1 MFRVFRHNLKY
12 FIVSLGKCRSYMVLY
27 NCIFFTNI
35 KLILGEIFML
45 KKARLINILDLVN
58 RNGIITSTSLANTL
72 GVSDMTIRRDL
83 DELEKNSRLIRIHG
97 GAESLSYNIKNEI
110 DHEEKQTIHRSE
122 KLEAAEIA
130 ASLIEESDSIF
141 LGSGSTIELM
151 AQFINLRFIRIV
163 TNSLPVFESFR
174 NKMDSYEVILIGGN
188 FRPKTGA
195 FIGGIV
201 QEALE
206 KLYFS
211 KCFIGVNG
219 IFEEDLYMAGAEEAR
234 SQRIALNNS
243 VKRYIVA
250 DYYKVHRSDFYKFY
264 KLSDVT
270 GIITNK
276 ALSAELQNVYSQ
288 YTKMIISK
296 N

>member
-1 MFRVFRHNLKY
+1 
-12 FIVSLGKCRSYMVLY
+12 
-27 NCIFFTNI
+27 
-35 KLILGEIFML
+35 ML

-151 AQFINLRFIRIV
+151 AQFINLRFI
-163 TNSLPVFESFR
+163 P
-174 NKMDSYEVILIGGN
+174 
-188 FRPKTGA
+188 
-195 FIGGIV
+195 
-201 QEALE
+201 
-206 KLYFS
+206 
-211 KCFIGVNG
+211 
-219 IFEEDLYMAGAEEAR
+219 
-234 SQRIALNNS
+234 
-243 VKRYIVA
+243 
-250 DYYKVHRSDFYKFY
+250 
-264 KLSDVT
+264 
-270 GIITNK
+270 
-276 ALSAELQNVYSQ
+276 
-288 YTKMIISK
+288 ISCI
-296 N
+296 

>member
-1 MFRVFRHNLKY
+1 
-12 FIVSLGKCRSYMVLY
+12 
-27 NCIFFTNI
+27 
-35 KLILGEIFML
+35 ML